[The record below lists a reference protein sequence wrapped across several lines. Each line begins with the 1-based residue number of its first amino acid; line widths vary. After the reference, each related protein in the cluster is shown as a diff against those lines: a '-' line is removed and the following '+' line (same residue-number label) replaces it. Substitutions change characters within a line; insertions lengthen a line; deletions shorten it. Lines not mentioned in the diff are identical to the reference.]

1 MQHMTVQNTDDP
13 RIHVR
18 VDSDLKKKVGVA
30 AELNGLSTSEFI
42 RQELRDTTRHID
54 IDDIEN
60 ET

>member
-1 MQHMTVQNTDDP
+1 MTVQDDDDP

-30 AELNGLSTSEFI
+30 AELEDLSTSEFV
-42 RQELRDTTRHID
+42 RKELRESTEHID
-54 IDDIEN
+54 LDDIAA